1 MLAIFAAHFKNGRG
15 GIGRRAGLR
24 SQYRE
29 VWGFESPRPYFG
41 HNKCGQTPCMGD
53 ACIVLSHT
61 VTMNIEREETGTLT
75 ATLKLKLSPEDYT
88 PGVEKALR
96 EQRKS
101 AVLPGFRPG
110 QVPMTIIK
118 KRVGRTLLVNEI
130 ERLIDAN
137 LQEYLRTNAIRVLGR
152 PLPKLEN
159 DQSNNWEQPGEFIFA
174 YELGMAPTFEI
185 DLTDRIGVEYPVV
198 DVTDE
203 LAQREIA
210 DMQRRFGTVA
220 DAEVSEEKDMLLGN
234 MIELNTDGTIKE
246 GGIMHRSTMSLEYI
260 EDTASKAAL
269 TGKAAGDEVVLDPH
283 KVTKDHDDLARM
295 LGVDHD
301 RIQTLEGNFLFRIA
315 EVKRMMPVELGQ
327 DLFDRVYGKDVVAD
341 EAGFRT
347 KVKEGLAGM
356 FRRDSD
362 RIFKRL
368 VMKKLQDG
376 TRFELPDTFLKRWIK
391 ETSKG
396 PVTPE
401 QIEESY
407 IGYSEGLKRQLLEDR
422 VIEKYGLE
430 AKGEELDA
438 FSKRY
443 VSDQFVQYGMP
454 APEGGALQQM
464 AARIL
469 GDREQ
474 IGRIR
479 NTIVEQKLIT
489 HFKALLS
496 PKENKVSYDAFV
508 TLARTP

>member
-1 MLAIFAAHFKNGRG
+1 
-15 GIGRRAGLR
+15 
-24 SQYRE
+24 
-29 VWGFESPRPYFG
+29 
-41 HNKCGQTPCMGD
+41 
-53 ACIVLSHT
+53 
-61 VTMNIEREETGTLT
+61 MNIEREDTGTLT
-75 ATLKLKLSPEDYT
+75 ATLKVKLSPEDYN
-88 PGVEKALR
+88 PGVDRALR

-118 KRVGRTLLVNEI
+118 KRVGRTVLVQEI

-137 LQEYLRTNAIRVLGR
+137 LKSYIQTNSIRVLGQ
-152 PLPKLEN
+152 PLPKPESNTGN
-159 DQSNNWEQPGEFIFA
+159 DWEQPGDFTFA
-174 YELGMAPTFEI
+174 YELGMAPSIEV
-185 DLTDRIGVEYPVV
+185 DLTDKIGVEYPVV

-203 LAQREIA
+203 LAQREIT
-210 DMQRRFGTVA
+210 DMQRRFGSVS
-220 DAEVSEEKDMLLGN
+220 DAEVSEEKDMLLGD
-234 MIELNTDGTIKE
+234 MIELNADGTIKQ
-246 GGIMHRSTMSLEYI
+246 GGIMNRSTMSLEYI
-260 EDTASKAAL
+260 EDAASKAAL
-269 TGKAAGDEVVLDPH
+269 TGRSQGDEVILDPH

-301 RIQTLEGNFLFRIA
+301 RIHTLEGNFLFRIA

-327 DLFDRVYGKDVVAD
+327 DLFDRVYGKDAVTD
-341 EAGFRT
+341 EAGYRE
-347 KVKEGLAGM
+347 KVKEGLGIM

-362 RIFKRL
+362 RVFKRL
-368 VMKKLQDG
+368 VMKKLQEG
-376 TRFELPDTFLKRWIK
+376 TRFELPDTFLKRWIA
-391 ETSKG
+391 ETSQN

-401 QIEESY
+401 QVEENY
-407 IGYSEGLKRQLLEDR
+407 NGYSEGLKRQLLEDR

-443 VSDQFVQYGMP
+443 VSDQFMQYGMP
-454 APEGGALQQM
+454 APEGEQLQQM

-469 GDREQ
+469 GGRDQ
-474 IGRIR
+474 IGRIS

-508 TLARTP
+508 TLARTA